1 MPTNRDD
8 IRDFLNRRKQVVLVE
23 VEAADGSTPRE
34 AGAWMLVAADCI
46 FGTIGGGQLEFMAID
61 HARRALE
68 SGAQMNEITIP
79 LGPEIGQCCG
89 GRVSLGFKR
98 VDRAVAMTLIEKV
111 DLEIAQR
118 PHVYVFGAGHVGD
131 ALAMALSLV
140 PLRTILVDTREEELS
155 ATQVPGI
162 ETCLTAM
169 PEAVVRD
176 APAGSA
182 FVVLTHDHALDFLIT
197 AEALAR
203 NDASYVGM
211 IGSKTKRATFR
222 NWLTR
227 EVGRPEFFDR
237 LVCPVGG
244 TAVKDKR
251 PTVIA
256 ALAAA
261 EIMVSALNYRLTPA
275 AAPKERRR
283 VQRLRSVLFQHCVDQ
298 ALTAL
303 GHEIDH
309 QPDLWILKPL
319 VRVDRGKLN
328 TGWRRVFEDRF
339 QRPVIQMAFHFKQ
352 RFVDDAATLER
363 PLCKYIAIIGIIRA
377 ADFQLA
383 STFGHL
389 QRPEI
394 FFGTRIAQQQ
404 AIMMFGNQVIG
415 R

>member
-8 IRDFLNRRKQVVLVE
+8 IRDFLNRRKHAFLVE
-23 VEAADGSTPRE
+23 VKGAHGSTPRE

-61 HARRALE
+61 HARRALNNGL
-68 SGAQMNEITIP
+68 GAEEMTVP

-89 GRVSLGFKR
+89 GRVALGFKR
-98 VDRAVAMTLIEKV
+98 VDRTVAMTLIEKV

-140 PLRTILVDTREEELS
+140 PLRTILVDTREDELS

-227 EVGRPEFFDR
+227 EVGRPEIFER

-261 EIMVSALNYRLTPA
+261 EIMISALNYRRTPTIA
-275 AAPKERRR
+275 VKERRR
-283 VQRLRSVLFQHCVDQ
+283 VP
-298 ALTAL
+298 A
-303 GHEIDH
+303 
-309 QPDLWILKPL
+309 
-319 VRVDRGKLN
+319 
-328 TGWRRVFEDRF
+328 
-339 QRPVIQMAFHFKQ
+339 
-352 RFVDDAATLER
+352 
-363 PLCKYIAIIGIIRA
+363 
-377 ADFQLA
+377 
-383 STFGHL
+383 
-389 QRPEI
+389 
-394 FFGTRIAQQQ
+394 
-404 AIMMFGNQVIG
+404 
-415 R
+415 